1 MLQLPLVVNA
11 LVFLF
16 LPIVCL
22 GNPAISQRGARSE
35 VIYIDAGHGGKDQ
48 GTSGKNPFYE
58 EKQLTLSLAVATQNY
73 LRRMGYRPI
82 MTRTSDVFVD
92 LYRRASLA
100 NSGRADVFVS
110 IHCNHSSNTAAYGT
124 EVYFYNGKGASAT
137 RVRQSEELGKQIMQA
152 MERSG
157 SLKSRAVKV
166 GNFAVIRETTMPAVL
181 VETGFLS
188 NPKERG
194 CLLDGRYRMRLA
206 KGIAEGIHAYLGMRG
221 NKKVS
226 LEKPATKS
234 AATSLGGGKV
244 VTKTTKR

>member
-1 MLQLPLVVNA
+1 MLRLPLVANA
-11 LVFLF
+11 LVFLLVPF
-16 LPIVCL
+16 VCL
-22 GNPAISQRGARSE
+22 GNATVSQRGTRPE
-35 VIYIDAGHGGKDQ
+35 IIYIDAGHGGKDQ
-48 GTSGKNPFYE
+48 GTAGKNPFYE

-73 LRRMGYRPI
+73 LRRMGYRPV

-110 IHCNHSSNTAAYGT
+110 IHCNHSSNAAAFGT
-124 EVYFYNGKGASAT
+124 EVYFYNGKGAPVA
-137 RVRQSEELGKQIMQA
+137 RVRQSEELGKQIMHA
-152 MERSG
+152 MERCG

-206 KGIAEGIHAYLGMRG
+206 KGIAEGIHAYLSARG
-221 NKKVS
+221 SKKASAV
-226 LEKPATKS
+226 KS
-234 AATSLGGGKV
+234 VVKATSTPVQGGKAV
-244 VTKTTKR
+244 KPIKR